1 MRLRPGKGRHGCAK
15 SGRKLYDLNTANV
28 IDSDNSPATVGRMAT
43 ADLLLHPVRLRIVE
57 AFLGER
63 ALTTSALAAELAD
76 VPPASLYRHVARLV
90 DAGVLAVVAERRV
103 RGALERTYVLR
114 LTAAAIGLDEVAA
127 MSADDHR
134 QAFMAFVAGLLGDF
148 DRYLARGDIDF
159 LRDGVGYRMA
169 GLWLDDAEHAGLLR
183 ELTRVLQ
190 PRLANPPRPGRKRR
204 ILGYVLMPGSEAA
217 PRPEDEAA
225 PGPDDEAASR
235 PGGDAS
241 HTGPSSSDP
250 KRRKR

>member
-1 MRLRPGKGRHGCAK
+1 
-15 SGRKLYDLNTANV
+15 
-28 IDSDNSPATVGRMAT
+28 MAS

-57 AFLGER
+57 AFLGDR

-90 DAGVLAVVAERRV
+90 DAGILAIVAERRV

-148 DRYLARGDIDF
+148 DRYLARGDIDL
-159 LRDGVGYRMA
+159 LRDGVSYRLA
-169 GLWLDDAEHAGLLR
+169 GLWLDDAEYGELLR

-190 PRLANPPRPGRKRR
+190 PRLANPPQPGRKRR
-204 ILGYVLMPGSEAA
+204 ILGYVLLPGSEAA
-217 PRPEDEAA
+217 SRPAGDAASRPGDEAVSRS
-225 PGPDDEAASR
+225 DDQAASR
-235 PGGDAS
+235 PGGDAPCADPP
-241 HTGPSSSDP
+241 GPND
-250 KRRKR
+250 KRRKS